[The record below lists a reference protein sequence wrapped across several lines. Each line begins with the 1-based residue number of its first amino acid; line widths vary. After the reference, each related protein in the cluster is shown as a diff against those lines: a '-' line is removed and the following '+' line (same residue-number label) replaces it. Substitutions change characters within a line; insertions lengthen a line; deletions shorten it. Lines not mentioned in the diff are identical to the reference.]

1 MLRDLRRTLITLAV
15 IVAALAIAWLVVGG
29 IVWVAVQ
36 LLTLLFTA
44 LGG

>member
-29 IVWVAVQ
+29 VVWVAIH
-36 LLTLLFTA
+36 LLTILFTA

>member
-1 MLRDLRRTLITLAV
+1 MLRDLRRTLVTLAV